1 MEAYR
6 DQYAKLF
13 NNGNKVTVLAVSS
26 DDDTTQFSWAKEKGF
41 PVTFV
46 SDPDRKVGEAYNVNY
61 PFPLK
66 MEKRVLF
73 VIGPDGK
80 VAHVMRPFKELV
92 DDSYTELAAAVAK
105 AAGLPPAK
113 SP

>member
-13 NNGNKVTVLAVSS
+13 NNGNKVTVLAMSV
-26 DDDTTQFSWAKEKGF
+26 DDTTLANWAREKNF

-46 SDPDRKVGEAYNVNY
+46 SDPDRKAGEAYDVNY

-80 VAHVMRPFKELV
+80 VAHVMRPFRELV
-92 DDSYTELAAAVAK
+92 EDSYTELAAAVAK
-105 AAGLPPAK
+105 AAGLAPAK